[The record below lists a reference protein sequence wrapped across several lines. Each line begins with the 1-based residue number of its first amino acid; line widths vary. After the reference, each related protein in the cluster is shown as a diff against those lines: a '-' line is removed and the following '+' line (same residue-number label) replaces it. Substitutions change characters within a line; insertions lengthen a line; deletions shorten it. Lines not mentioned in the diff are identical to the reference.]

1 MTMSGQPQR
10 IGASRLVALNALA
23 LGVVACVI
31 PFVYLHVTGDG
42 VLFLVCAPLAL
53 VLAVASIVA
62 GIRSRPRS
70 PLAVVLGVALAG
82 FSAYLIVGLVLF
94 TLACSGTISGH
105 C

>member
-1 MTMSGQPQR
+1 MSR
-10 IGASRLVALNALA
+10 AVALNALA

-31 PFVYLHVTGDG
+31 PLIYLHATGDG

-53 VLAVASIVA
+53 VLAVASIAA
-62 GIRSRPRS
+62 GMRSRPRS
-70 PLAVVLGVALAG
+70 ALALVLGVALAA
-82 FSAYLIVGLVLF
+82 FSAYLIIGLVLF